1 MSNSEPNVIII
12 DDNIFYEIEQLFD
25 ERVKE
30 LQKQKNEWCLLKFIL
45 IIPLFSIL
53 FYFFLNFKF

>member
-30 LQKQKNEWCLLKFIL
+30 LQKQKNE
-45 IIPLFSIL
+45 
-53 FYFFLNFKF
+53 

>member
-30 LQKQKNEWCLLKFIL
+30 LQKQKE
-45 IIPLFSIL
+45 
-53 FYFFLNFKF
+53 

>member
-12 DDNIFYEIEQLFD
+12 DDSIFYEIEQLFD

-30 LQKQKNEWCLLKFIL
+30 LQKQKE
-45 IIPLFSIL
+45 
-53 FYFFLNFKF
+53 